1 MKANYFLLKD
11 NYALLRQH
19 VEQTDEFQLGHSQ
32 FEYYIGNHKCTIN
45 IDRLLHVALLNI
57 KTNKFETVLVIDKSQ
72 LSFKYKI
79 IGHKTE
85 YVSANLK
92 YSSLDDIFNVV
103 FGNLQELSKPPVKLY
118 IKSFGH
124 QPKHI
129 LELQEALI
137 KTNGM
142 FQDSGKLISVI
153 GHIFAHGVTPSNIA
167 LRVHNESPYHLYI
180 NRSTGEIH
188 CDALNVPGLELTDME
203 ISFEAV
209 AKDLK
214 PETQGCFQILELK

>member
-1 MKANYFLLKD
+1 MKD
-11 NYALLRQH
+11 NYAFLKQH
-19 VEQTDEFQLGHSQ
+19 VEPTDEFQLGHSQ
-32 FEYYIGNHKCTIN
+32 FEYYISNRKYTIN
-45 IDRLLHVALLNI
+45 VNRLSHVVLLNI

-79 IGHKTE
+79 IGNKAE
-85 YVSANLK
+85 YISVNLK
-92 YSSLDDIFNVV
+92 YSSLVDIFNVV

-118 IKSFGH
+118 VKSFGH

-129 LELQEALI
+129 LELQAALI
-137 KTNGM
+137 KSNGM
-142 FQDSGKLISVI
+142 FQDSGQLISTI

-167 LRVHNESPYHLYI
+167 LRVHNGSPYHLYI

-214 PETQGCFQILELK
+214 PETQGCFQILELE